1 MRKLD
6 TNVDNFLK
14 YLQNRDHYTEFEEIS
29 GQKLIDFKRRFNTF
43 GSTESIVILEHEG
56 SYEIKI
62 LQGKDEIELI
72 ESYLKSVE
80 NDPVERRE
88 VLMKNIDLTLVK
100 YDSTEEMEELVKIFY
115 KI

>member
-6 TNVDNFLK
+6 TTVDHFLT
-14 YLQNRDHYTEFEEIS
+14 YLNNRDHNIEFEEIS
-29 GQKLIDFKRRFNTF
+29 DQRLIDFKRRFNTF
-43 GSTESIVILEHEG
+43 GSTESIVILEDRG

-72 ESYLKSVE
+72 KSYLESV
-80 NDPVERRE
+80 DDHRE
-88 VLMKNIDLTLVK
+88 ILRKNIDLTLVD
-100 YDSTEEMEELVKIFY
+100 YESEEVMEELIKIFY